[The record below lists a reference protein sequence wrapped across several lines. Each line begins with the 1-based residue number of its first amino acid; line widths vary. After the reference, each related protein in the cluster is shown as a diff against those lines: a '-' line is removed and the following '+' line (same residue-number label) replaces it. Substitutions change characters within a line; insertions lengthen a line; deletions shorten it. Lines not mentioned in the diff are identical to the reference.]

1 MALSYTLNTIEV
13 GEKQKMGTKILNY
26 VKREKVMSIAF
37 ILAII
42 SMFIVRPDK
51 KYIDYIDLRVLSLL
65 FCLMLLV
72 KGFQE
77 IGLFNIMIEKVFG
90 KVKSSRMLC
99 LMLIL
104 LCFFTSMLIT
114 NDVALI
120 TFVPFAIMALRLCKQ
135 EKLMI
140 KVVVFQTM
148 AANLGSML
156 TPIGNPQN
164 LYLFTASNMELGLFF
179 KTMAPIAGLSLVLL
193 VASVMMISNETI
205 SLDVDKAQN
214 KLKSKSTV
222 VYVALFAL
230 NLLVVFRIFS
240 WIPTL
245 LLTIIGFVAMKKFDL
260 IKKVDYALLLTF
272 VGFFVFVGN
281 IGRIPQI
288 SEIIQKLL
296 SGREILM
303 SAVFS
308 QFLSNVPVALLLSGF
323 TDKFEYLLVGTN
335 VGGLGT
341 LIASMAS
348 LISYKLYAVTE
359 GSSKSKYMLVF
370 TIWNVIGLVIL
381 LGFSMLFYK

>member
-1 MALSYTLNTIEV
+1 
-13 GEKQKMGTKILNY
+13 MGTKILDY
-26 VKREKVMSIAF
+26 IKREKVMTISF
-37 ILAII
+37 VLAII
-42 SMFIVRPDK
+42 TAFIVRPDK
-51 KYIDYIDLRVLSLL
+51 KYIEYIDLRVLSLL

-77 IGLFNIMIEKVFG
+77 IGLFDLMIEKIFG
-90 KVKSSRMLC
+90 KIKSGRILC

-120 TFVPFAIMALRLCKQ
+120 TFVPFAIMALKLVKQ

-140 KVVVFQTM
+140 RVVVLQTM
-148 AANLGSML
+148 AANLGSMF

-164 LYLFTASNMELGLFF
+164 LYLFTKSEMELGLFF

-193 VASVMMISNETI
+193 SLSVLLIPKEEI
-205 SLDVDKAQN
+205 SLDVDKTEN
-214 KLKSKSTV
+214 KIKSKSTV
-222 VYVALFAL
+222 VYVALFAI
-230 NLLVVFRIFS
+230 NLLVVFRILS
-240 WIPTL
+240 WIPVL
-245 LLTIIGFVAMKKFDL
+245 FLTIIGFVAMKKFDL
-260 IKKVDYALLLTF
+260 MKKVDYALLLTF
-272 VGFFVFVGN
+272 IGFFVFVGN

-288 SEIIQKLL
+288 SDMIQRLL

-303 SAVFS
+303 SALFS
-308 QFLSNVPVALLLSGF
+308 QFLSNVPTALLLSGF

-348 LISYKLYAVTE
+348 LISYKLYAVSE
-359 GSSKSKYMLVF
+359 GASKGKYMLEF
-370 TIWNVIGLVIL
+370 TVWNVIGFVIL